1 MLSVELRNTGVVSS
15 QCKHFCCNSANSNL
29 SSSWGQTHWES
40 KSYGEWADLWSFR
53 SLTQPFFLPDT
64 QTDFHTFHTDKY
76 NLPFENAI
84 HGMMMSRL
92 LRSGLVKQDFAL
104 HLPLKVLW
112 QSPVQLS
119 QVHKCQQIGPKITNL
134 SKLSMHE
141 GNIWLKTLAKFK
153 ICVSCNCDT
162 KINLIWA
169 EKCNIRVII
178 GNKQQSQ
185 ILSSRDV

>member
-29 SSSWGQTHWES
+29 SSSWGQKHWES

-53 SLTQPFFLPDT
+53 SLTRPFFLPDT
-64 QTDFHTFHTDKY
+64 LFTLTNIICHFGKY
-76 NLPFENAI
+76 NSWNGDVKAFEKWA
-84 HGMMMSRL
+84 GET
-92 LRSGLVKQDFAL
+92 L

-112 QSPVQLS
+112 QSHPPVQLS

-134 SKLSMHE
+134 SKLAMHE
-141 GNIWLKTLAKFK
+141 GKVWLKTLAKFK